1 MCAIELNKAEMK
13 EENERKDG
21 VRGNE
26 GDVCI
31 SRRRQVKKA
40 NEHFPPPPIDYD
52 GMETH
57 IFSFLPPYTLISH
70 VIIAWSGAEEVFFL
84 THCHRGGRSLS
95 HPSPSGVRVGLR
107 RTAPSLIS
115 AHG

>member
-1 MCAIELNKAEMK
+1 LIYTPLFLVKKRDMRVCAIELNKAEMK

-40 NEHFPPPPIDYD
+40 NEHFPPP
-52 GMETH
+52 
-57 IFSFLPPYTLISH
+57 
-70 VIIAWSGAEEVFFL
+70 
-84 THCHRGGRSLS
+84 HRS
-95 HPSPSGVRVGLR
+95 
-107 RTAPSLIS
+107 
-115 AHG
+115 